1 VTLYICGTPI
11 GNLEDATFRLI
22 RILQEVDLIACE
34 DTRHTGKLLQHYSIQ
49 KRTISYHHHNRR
61 QREALLIEELKSG
74 KNVALVSDAG
84 MPGISDPGYE
94 LIRRAYEENIDVEI
108 IPGPSALVSA
118 LVLSGFDSS
127 RFVFEGFLPP
137 RTTARR
143 QRLRELGTETRTII
157 LYEAPHRLLEL
168 MEDMAAEWGS
178 RKAAVIREM
187 TKVHEEV
194 RRGPLPE
201 LISYYRENPA
211 RGEITV
217 VVEGASPEPE
227 AVNLDAV
234 VMEVLDLMEQGVQ
247 KKEALKMKALQYRIK
262 RGDIY
267 KRLEQTIDKN
277 QCGKKKD

>member
-1 VTLYICGTPI
+1 MTLYICGTPI

-34 DTRHTGKLLQHYSIQ
+34 DTRHTAKLLQHYNIQ
-49 KRTISYHHHNRR
+49 KRTISYHQHNRR
-61 QREALLIEELKSG
+61 QREDILIEELKSG

-118 LVLSGFDSS
+118 LVLSGFDTT
-127 RFVFEGFLPP
+127 RFVFEGFLPS
-137 RTTARR
+137 RAAARR
-143 QRLRELGTETRTII
+143 QRLREMQKEARTIV

-168 MEDMAAEWGS
+168 LEDMMAEWGN

-201 LISYYRENPA
+201 LLKYYQENPA

-227 AVNLDAV
+227 AVDLDAV
-234 VMEVLDLMEQGVQ
+234 VMEVLNLMEQGVQ

-267 KRLEQTIDKN
+267 KRLEQTINKN
-277 QCGKKKD
+277 KCGK

>member
-1 VTLYICGTPI
+1 MTLYICGTPI

-34 DTRHTGKLLQHYSIQ
+34 DTRHTAKLLQHYNIQ
-49 KRTISYHHHNRR
+49 KRTISYHQHNRR
-61 QREALLIEELKSG
+61 QREDILIEELKSG

-94 LIRRAYEENIDVEI
+94 LIRRAYEENINVEI

-118 LVLSGFDSS
+118 LVLSGFDTT
-127 RFVFEGFLPP
+127 RFVFEGFLPS
-137 RTTARR
+137 RAAARR
-143 QRLRELGTETRTII
+143 QRLREMQKEARTIV

-168 MEDMAAEWGS
+168 LEDMMAEWGN

-201 LISYYRENPA
+201 LLKYYQENPA

-227 AVNLDAV
+227 AVDLDAV
-234 VMEVLDLMEQGVQ
+234 VMEVLNLMEQGVQ

-267 KRLEQTIDKN
+267 KRLEQTINKN
-277 QCGKKKD
+277 KCGK